1 MSFFRKLL
9 NRLLPPLDESR
20 GNRHGNSLTKK
31 EVEVN
36 KLKNKN
42 RSAQHSVSALK
53 DEYGKVSREEVQE
66 AMERVIKEHR
76 PALDWLAD
84 K

>member
-1 MSFFRKLL
+1 M
-9 NRLLPPLDESR
+9 
-20 GNRHGNSLTKK
+20 
-31 EVEVN
+31 N

-42 RSAQHSVSALK
+42 HSAQHSVSALK
-53 DEYGKVSREEVQE
+53 DEYGQVSREEVQA